1 MQKTKTKK
9 VKRGFRMGIHSRDN
23 ISLSIMI
30 LPTIVLL
37 FLFNYLPMFGSI
49 LAFKDYR
56 YNLGVFGSKWVG
68 FDNFKYF
75 FTSNDAFVI
84 IRNTVLYNMVFIACD
99 VFFGILVALL
109 LYEVRQRFLVK
120 YYQTTMLLP
129 HFMSW
134 VIVSYVTYALM
145 DPVYGIINNTFGS
158 ETNIFSIAQ
167 PWPFIL
173 VLCHV
178 WKNIGMKC
186 IFYYAALLGID
197 ETLYEAARIDGANKW
212 QQIKAITIPE
222 LRSIVCILVILGVG
236 SIFRGDFG
244 LFYNIP
250 MNVGILYPVTDVID
264 TYIFRGLRN
273 GDIGVNAAV
282 SFTQSVVG
290 LITVLATNAIVKK
303 IDEDSSMF

>member
-109 LYEVRQRFLVK
+109 LYEVRQRAER
-120 YYQTTMLLP
+120 
-129 HFMSW
+129 
-134 VIVSYVTYALM
+134 VS
-145 DPVYGIINNTFGS
+145 
-158 ETNIFSIAQ
+158 
-167 PWPFIL
+167 
-173 VLCHV
+173 
-178 WKNIGMKC
+178 
-186 IFYYAALLGID
+186 
-197 ETLYEAARIDGANKW
+197 
-212 QQIKAITIPE
+212 
-222 LRSIVCILVILGVG
+222 VG
-236 SIFRGDFG
+236 SWKRMREWPAG
-244 LFYNIP
+244 P
-250 MNVGILYPVTDVID
+250 
-264 TYIFRGLRN
+264 
-273 GDIGVNAAV
+273 
-282 SFTQSVVG
+282 VVG
-290 LITVLATNAIVKK
+290 KPSGTW
-303 IDEDSSMF
+303 F